1 MSVRLRLTLWYSGLL
16 TVLLFAFGL
25 AVYSVVHHNTMQEI
39 KQRLREEGDRMYVG
53 IMWSAFPLRA
63 DLGLEPPRSFD
74 GATIGAQLVSYIR
87 SEKGVISDWT
97 KNLDQWGGIRFD
109 YPSRS
114 EAKSRFVK
122 RKAGGFDF
130 VVYERPVV
138 TQTGELVGLLQVA
151 AYTGK
156 EERLFALLRTILWST
171 GTIGLV
177 AAFCLGMFLARKALR
192 PIGRVI
198 EAAEQIQSGS
208 QLGMR
213 IPREKA
219 NDEIGRLTDTLN
231 GMLSRLERAYRDLE
245 ESNAAQRRFVSDASH
260 ELRTPLTTI
269 RGNIDLLEKIWDT
282 GEPTPERLEM
292 AREAI
297 RDIAD
302 ESRRMSRLVNDLLAL
317 ARADAGFVIDREPIP
332 LLPVAK
338 EAAKR
343 AAFLPRTAEWRV
355 GSLEALEGVYVNGNR
370 DYLLQLLFI
379 LIENGFKYTPSGEVR
394 MDATRKGDWVGITI
408 ADTGIGMNQEE
419 VGNIF
424 QRFYRADESRG
435 KTSGTGLGLSIA
447 KWIIDMH
454 EGALDVRTKPGEGS
468 AFTLWLP
475 VVAGDFLPADDCV
488 IMEAHRPDGTDEP
501 PRRDD
506 GPGPVTE
513 PVTPDPDA
521 ARTAPDQEAAGAPE
535 ERPDRHDFG
544 KGENE
549 HGSH

>member
-25 AVYSVVHHNTMQEI
+25 AVYSVVYHNAMQEI

-53 IMWSAFPLRA
+53 LVWSGGFPLSFE
-63 DLGLEPPRSFD
+63 LGLATPRSFD
-74 GATIGAQLVSYIR
+74 AATIGAQLVSYIR
-87 SEKGVISDWT
+87 SEKGTISDWT
-97 KNLDQWGGIRFD
+97 DNLDLWGGIRFD
-109 YPSRS
+109 YPSKG

-122 RKAGGFDF
+122 RKVKGFDF
-130 VVYERPVV
+130 LVYEQPVMGK
-138 TQTGELVGLLQVA
+138 GEPIGLLQVA

-171 GTIGLV
+171 GCAGLI

-231 GMLSRLERAYRDLE
+231 GMLSRLERAYRELE

-269 RGNIDLLEKIWDT
+269 RGNIDLLEKIWDA
-282 GEPTPERLEM
+282 GEPTPERLAM

-355 GSLEALEGVYVNGNR
+355 GSLDALEGVWVKGNR
-370 DYLLQLLFI
+370 DYLLQLLLI

-394 MDATRKGDWVGITI
+394 MEAIRKDGWAGITI

-419 VGNIF
+419 VGKIF

-475 VVAGDFLPADDCV
+475 VVEGDFLAADDCD
-488 IMEAHRPDGTDEP
+488 IMEARRTDP
-501 PRRDD
+501 AD
-506 GPGPVTE
+506 GPPQ
-513 PVTPDPDA
+513 
-521 ARTAPDQEAAGAPE
+521 APDQEADAGASVA
-535 ERPDRHDFG
+535 RPDRHDLG